1 MMSYRKREERSD
13 NMRLTL
19 AKYTP
24 LKKAA
29 SNKYNITMQVH
40 TAMADFI

>member
-1 MMSYRKREERSD
+1 MGYRKCESMSD
-13 NMRLTL
+13 NILL
-19 AKYTP
+19 APAKYTP

-29 SNKYNITMQVH
+29 SNKYKITMQVH

>member
-1 MMSYRKREERSD
+1 
-13 NMRLTL
+13 MRIAL

-29 SNKYNITMQVH
+29 SNKYKLTMQVQK
-40 TAMADFI
+40 AMADLSI

>member
-1 MMSYRKREERSD
+1 MGYRKCESMSD
-13 NMRLTL
+13 NITLTP

-29 SNKYNITMQVH
+29 SNKYKIIMQVH

>member
-1 MMSYRKREERSD
+1 MGYRRCESMSD
-13 NMRLTL
+13 NIRLTS

-29 SNKYNITMQVH
+29 SNKYKIMMQVH
-40 TAMADFI
+40 MAMTDFI